1 MKPVT
6 IYTWT
11 MCPFCVK
18 AKRLLDQKGVTY
30 EEIII
35 DGDSEALAQLK
46 QKTGSGT
53 VPQIFIEGE
62 FIGGCDNLHALEASG
77 KLNQLLKA

>member
-35 DGDSEALAQLK
+35 DGDS
-46 QKTGSGT
+46 
-53 VPQIFIEGE
+53 
-62 FIGGCDNLHALEASG
+62 DALEIGRASCRERV
-77 KLNQLLKA
+77 